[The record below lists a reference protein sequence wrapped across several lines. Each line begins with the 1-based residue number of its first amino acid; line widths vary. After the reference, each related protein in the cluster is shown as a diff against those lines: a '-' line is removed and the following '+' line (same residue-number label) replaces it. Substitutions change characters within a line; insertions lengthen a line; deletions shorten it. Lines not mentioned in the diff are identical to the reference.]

1 MGIIAHIAE
10 SAAGQIVAGAVS
22 LSLFFGM
29 ADYMITGQQQEQKL
43 MLKSGYQTCMQHSN
57 NEMYCST
64 VFPPYQ

>member
-1 MGIIAHIAE
+1 MSIISHIVG
-10 SAAGQIVAGAVS
+10 SSAGQIVAVVVS

-29 ADYMITGQQQEQKL
+29 ADHMISSQQQQQKL

-57 NEMYCST
+57 NELYCST